1 MEFQERK
8 TQGLRV
14 AAVDDKGHLHV
25 RDFSRHDEEK
35 AWNFLCELTDKFTGG
50 KAWWTKKI
58 PGKENESPDNVWVK
72 GKFTPVGRIH
82 EVWDIKLVRV
92 A

>member
-14 AAVDDKGHLHV
+14 AALDPATGHLRV
-25 RDFSRHDEEK
+25 RDFNRHDEEK
-35 AWNFLCELTDKFTGG
+35 AWMFLCELTDKFTGS
-50 KAWWTKKI
+50 KDWWTHKMV
-58 PGKENESPDNVWVK
+58 DNGGVK
-72 GKFTPVGRIH
+72 PTWEKHKFTPVGRIH